1 MFKFFTDVA
10 FEESEVAQRFLY
22 LAAALSRNAMDET
35 GQGELVLLAFFL
47 STFALRVLNQ
57 DDFSRFLEHNS
68 KVRLIFVSFWET

>member
-10 FEESEVAQRFLY
+10 FEESEVARRFLY
-22 LAAALSRNAMDET
+22 LAGALSRNAMDET